1 MNNIGTLHVGE
12 PTHAQ
17 ARCGANPPRILV
29 VDDDFSIRELGAVVL
44 SASGYQVDTAED
56 GEAGWEALQTSS
68 YDLLITDNTM
78 PKVSGVELVKNMRSA
93 RMTLPVVLASGAI
106 PSEALNR
113 DPSLQIAATLLKP
126 FTGDALLGTVKK
138 VLQATDSARE
148 QMEPMPIWQSQPS
161 TDALQLR

>member
-1 MNNIGTLHVGE
+1 MNNIGTLHGGE

-17 ARCGANPPRILV
+17 ARCGTNPRRILV

-78 PKVSGVELVKNMRSA
+78 PKVSGVELVENMRSA

-106 PSEALNR
+106 PPEALNR
-113 DPSLQIAATLLKP
+113 DSSLQIAATLLKP

-138 VLQATDSARE
+138 VLRETDFACE
-148 QMEPMPIWQSQPS
+148 QNEPVPIWQSQPS
-161 TDALQLR
+161 ADALRLR